1 VRPAPYSFSFEPLF
15 LVLAAAALV
24 LYVRAARRDPPGR
37 GRATL
42 FGAGLLLVAV
52 SLNSPLETLAANY
65 LVMMHLAQ
73 NALTADWA
81 PPALILGLT
90 PAMRVA
96 VAGRGARLLERS
108 TRPGAALVIWL
119 AAWYGTH
126 LALFYDYSL
135 RHDWALNLQHAILI
149 AAGLVFWWPVLGS
162 QRLSTLGTLAYLGA
176 AFATSLFL
184 GLAFIFSSHPF
195 YDFYAEA
202 PRLWGLSAVKDQNF
216 GGIVMNAEQTIVFLG
231 ALSYYLLR
239 LLNEE
244 DEAQRAREAYSR

>member
-1 VRPAPYSFSFEPLF
+1 
-15 LVLAAAALV
+15 
-24 LYVRAARRDPPGR
+24 
-37 GRATL
+37 
-42 FGAGLLLVAV
+42 
-52 SLNSPLETLAANY
+52 
-65 LVMMHLAQ
+65 
-73 NALTADWA
+73 
-81 PPALILGLT
+81 
-90 PAMRVA
+90 
-96 VAGRGARLLERS
+96 
-108 TRPGAALVIWL
+108 
-119 AAWYGTH
+119 
-126 LALFYDYSL
+126 
-135 RHDWALNLQHAILI
+135 LNLQHAILI